1 MCDSIR
7 KPQFALQEKMQ
18 YSHSTDVKEGDF
30 EERKRKVKD

>member
-1 MCDSIR
+1 
-7 KPQFALQEKMQ
+7 LQEKMQ